1 MMHMAMSGAHSN
13 LSLPPSRSI
22 VAVNA
27 TAPGLLPPLGACPVL
42 QIPSLRVF
50 GWALLLAALAW
61 TLVAQ
66 AQMGDSWRIGID
78 SANSTALVTSG
89 LFAISRN
96 PIFLAMRINLL
107 GLFAGPAQRIDSLD
121 PDCRRNADAGPGSP
135 RRNPPRRSARG
146 AVRAV
151 PETGASLALMSAT
164 AGLDA
169 HGEQAGAARVA
180 RGLVAA
186 AIGGMLIAG
195 LRPVRPF
202 RGRSCT
208 SRVPWRSR

>member
-1 MMHMAMSGAHSN
+1 MALLIYFLIYFTFAFIWRSVPVYRRTGKNPFVLPSGDDAYGYVG
-13 LSLPPSRSI
+13 RAFKFVIAAVAFI

-107 GLFAGPAQRIDSLD
+107 GLFAVLP
-121 PDCRRNADAGPGSP
+121 NAL
-135 RRNPPRRSARG
+135 
-146 AVRAV
+146 
-151 PETGASLALMSAT
+151 TLLT
-164 AGLDA
+164 
-169 HGEQAGAARVA
+169 
-180 RGLVAA
+180 
-186 AIGGMLIAG
+186 LIAG
-195 LRPVRPF
+195 EMLMQVQVRLEETHLAGLHAEQYAQY
-202 RGRSCT
+202 RK
-208 SRVPWRSR
+208 RVRRWL

>member
-1 MMHMAMSGAHSN
+1 MALLIYFLIYFTFAFIWRSVLVYRRTGKNPFVLPSGDDAYGYVG
-13 LSLPPSRSI
+13 RAFKFVIAAVAFI

-27 TAPGLLPPLGACPVL
+27 TAPGLLPPLGACPAL

-107 GLFAGPAQRIDSLD
+107 GLFAVLP
-121 PDCRRNADAGPGSP
+121 NAL
-135 RRNPPRRSARG
+135 
-146 AVRAV
+146 
-151 PETGASLALMSAT
+151 TLLT
-164 AGLDA
+164 
-169 HGEQAGAARVA
+169 
-180 RGLVAA
+180 
-186 AIGGMLIAG
+186 LIAG
-195 LRPVRPF
+195 EMLMQVQVRLEETHLAGLHAEQYAQY
-202 RGRSCT
+202 RK
-208 SRVPWRSR
+208 RVRRWL